1 MVRENAGGGGERLN
15 AEIVII
21 GGGAIGCSIA
31 YHLSRLSKKSI
42 LLVEKAQL
50 THGSTWHAAGL
61 VGQLRS
67 KRNLTRLMQNSVALY
82 RTLERETGQAI
93 DWHEV
98 GSVRLASSAVR
109 WSEMKRAATTARGF
123 GFEMALISPKEAQ
136 EKFPF
141 ITLQGIHGAAWVP
154 SDGYVDPSSLA
165 QALAKGAR
173 AGGVRILQNTRVTGF
188 EIDHER
194 VKRVLTDKEPIACE
208 TIVIAAGIWSR
219 AVGALMGVKI
229 PAAALEHQYVVTEPM
244 KERNSGLPTLRD
256 PDKNFYLKPEVGGF
270 AVGGWEMGTPAFHP
284 NGVPFDF
291 AQELLAPNM
300 ARFEEIALAT
310 AERVPAFGE
319 LGFKQL
325 INGPIPVSPDGEP
338 IMGRAIERHNVFVA
352 CGFTSGIAAA
362 GGAGRAMAE
371 WILQGAPEM
380 DLWPFDLC
388 RFGDFH
394 SGTRALH
401 ERAVHAYGSYY
412 HLHYPGE
419 ELTVARDARR
429 SPLWQTLKERG
440 AVYGSKFGWERP
452 NWFAPPG
459 VNAGDNPSL
468 EGKPNWFEHVAAEH
482 RATRERVAL
491 FDLSSFTKFELTGRG
506 ALAALQRI
514 AANDLDKPDGAVVYT
529 QLCNEKGGIEAD
541 LTIVRL
547 SAERFYIVTGSGFGV
562 RDGAWIRNHLAEELE
577 LRDITS
583 SRSVINVQGPRSRDL
598 LSRITENNVSNEAFP
613 YLAAREIR
621 VGYAPVLAL
630 RVTYAGELGWEL
642 HVPGEYALHVYEAL
656 WSAGQ
661 DLGVANAGYRALD
674 SLRLEKGYRYWSSE
688 LSPDTNPYEAG
699 LGFAVA
705 LKKKEDFIGR
715 KALERIKSEGV
726 KRKLACFLM
735 DGFVPLHGGEAILHQ
750 GRVIETVTS
759 GGYGHTLGK
768 STAYGF
774 VPAALLH
781 EGHFELESFGVR
793 YPARVSERAP
803 YDPDRRK
810 ITA

>member
-1 MVRENAGGGGERLN
+1 VVRQNADV
-15 AEIVII
+15 VII

-31 YHLSRLSKKSI
+31 YHLSRFSKKSV

-98 GSVRLASSAVR
+98 GSVRLASSAER

-123 GFEMALISPKEAQ
+123 GFEMELISPKEAQ
-136 EKFPF
+136 AKFPY
-141 ITLQGIHGAAWVP
+141 ITLDGVAGAAWVP

-173 AGGVRILQNTRVTGF
+173 SGGVKILQDTRVIGF
-188 EIDHER
+188 ESKNRRITQ
-194 VKRVLTDKEPIACE
+194 VLTDKGAIDCE
-208 TIVIAAGIWSR
+208 TVVIGAGIWSR
-219 AVGALMGVKI
+219 AVGELMGVRI
-229 PAAALEHQYVVTEPM
+229 PAAALEHQYMVTEPM
-244 KERNSGLPTLRD
+244 KERNPRLPTLRD
-256 PDKNFYLKPEVGGF
+256 PDRNFYLKPEVGGF
-270 AVGGWEMGTPAFHP
+270 AVGGWEMGTPPFHP
-284 NGVPFDF
+284 AGVPFEF
-291 AQELLAPNM
+291 AQELLPPNM
-300 ARFEEIALAT
+300 DRFEEIALAT
-310 AERVPAFGE
+310 AERIPVFGE
-319 LGFKQL
+319 LGLKQL

-338 IMGRAIERHNVFVA
+338 IMGQAVERDNVFVA

-371 WILQGAPEM
+371 WIVQGYPEM
-380 DLWPFDLC
+380 DLWPFDLR

-429 SPLWQTLKERG
+429 SPLWRILKERG

-452 NWFAPPG
+452 NWFSSPG
-459 VNAGDNPSL
+459 MQDKPSF
-468 EGKPNWFEHVAAEH
+468 EGKPNWFDAVAAEH

-491 FDLSSFTKFELTGRG
+491 FDLSSFTKFEVTGKG
-506 ALAALQRI
+506 AFAALQRV
-514 AANDLDKPDGAVVYT
+514 AASELDKPDGSVVYT

-547 SAERFYIVTGSGFGV
+547 SKERFYVVTGSGFAV
-562 RDGAWIRNHLAEELE
+562 RDGNWLRQNGVELKE
-577 LRDITS
+577 ITS
-583 SRSVINVQGPRSRDL
+583 SRAVINVQGPRSREL
-598 LSRITENNVSNEAFP
+598 LSRVTDDDLGP

-630 RVTYAGELGWEL
+630 RVTYVGELGWEL
-642 HVPGEYALHVYEAL
+642 HVPGEYALHLYETL
-656 WSAGQ
+656 WEAGQ

-705 LKKKEDFIGR
+705 LSKGEFIGR
-715 KALERIKSEGV
+715 RALERIHREGI

-735 DGFVPLHGGEAILHQ
+735 EGFVPLHGGEAILHE

-768 STAYGF
+768 SIAYGF
-774 VPAALLH
+774 IPASLFNAK
-781 EGHFELESFGVR
+781 GFEIESFGVR
-793 YPARVSERAP
+793 HAAVRSERAP
-803 YDPDRRK
+803 YDPERRK

>member
-1 MVRENAGGGGERLN
+1 VVRQDADV
-15 AEIVII
+15 VII

-31 YHLSRLSKKSI
+31 YHLSRGSKKSI
-42 LLVEKAQL
+42 LLLEKAQL

-82 RTLERETGQAI
+82 RTLERDTGQAI
-93 DWHEV
+93 DWREV
-98 GSVRLASSAVR
+98 GSVRLASSAER

-123 GFEMALISPKEAQ
+123 GFEMELISPKEAQ
-136 EKFPF
+136 VKFPY
-141 ITLQGIHGAAWVP
+141 ITLDGVAGAAWVP

-173 AGGVRILQNTRVTGF
+173 SAGVKILQDTRVTGF
-188 EIDHER
+188 ESKDRRITQ
-194 VKRVLTDKEPIACE
+194 VLTDKGAIDCE
-208 TIVIAAGIWSR
+208 IVVIAAGIWSR
-219 AVGALMGVKI
+219 AVGALMDVRI
-229 PAAALEHQYVVTEPM
+229 PAAALEHQYMVTEPM
-244 KERNSGLPTLRD
+244 KERNPKLPTLRD
-256 PDKNFYLKPEVGGF
+256 PDRNFYLKPEVGGF
-270 AVGGWEMGTPAFHP
+270 AVGGWEMGTPPFHAA
-284 NGVPFDF
+284 GVPFEF
-291 AQELLAPNM
+291 AQELLPPNM
-300 ARFEEIALAT
+300 DRFEEIALAT
-310 AERVPAFGE
+310 AERIPVFGE
-319 LGFKQL
+319 LGLKQL

-338 IMGRAIERHNVFVA
+338 IMGQAIERDNVFVA

-371 WILQGAPEM
+371 WIVQGYPEM
-380 DLWPFDLC
+380 DLWPFDLR

-429 SPLWQTLKERG
+429 SPLWQILKGCG

-452 NWFAPPG
+452 NWFSSPG
-459 VNAGDNPSL
+459 MQDKPSF
-468 EGKPNWFEHVAAEH
+468 EGKPNWFDAVAAEH

-491 FDLSSFTKFELTGRG
+491 FDLSSFTKFEVTGKG
-506 ALAALQRI
+506 AFQALQRI
-514 AANDLDKPDGAVVYT
+514 AANDLDKPDGSVIYT

-541 LTIVRL
+541 LTVVRL
-547 SAERFYIVTGSGFGV
+547 ASDRFYVVTGSGFGV
-562 RDGAWIRNHLAEELE
+562 RDGGWIRKNLPDGLE
-577 LRDITS
+577 LREITS
-583 SRSVINVQGPRSRDL
+583 SRAVINLQGPRSREL
-598 LSRITENNVSNEAFP
+598 LARVCEQDVSNAAFP

-621 VGYAPVLAL
+621 VGFAPVLAL

-642 HVPGEYALHVYEAL
+642 HVPSEYALHLYEAL
-656 WSAGQ
+656 WQAGQ

-688 LSPDTNPYEAG
+688 LSPDTNPFETG
-699 LGFAVA
+699 LGFAVSF
-705 LKKKEDFIGR
+705 KKDFIGR
-715 KALERIKSEGV
+715 KALERIKAEGV
-726 KRKLACFLM
+726 KRQLACFLM
-735 DGFVPLHGGEAILHQ
+735 EGFVPLHGGEAILHE

-759 GGYGHTLGK
+759 GGYGHTIGK
-768 STAYGF
+768 SIAYGF
-774 VPAALLH
+774 IPANLFN
-781 EGHFELESFGVR
+781 EKRFEVESFGVR
-793 YPARVSERAP
+793 HAAVRSERAP
-803 YDPDRRK
+803 YDPERRK

>member
-1 MVRENAGGGGERLN
+1 MVRQNADV
-15 AEIVII
+15 VII

-31 YHLSRLSKKSI
+31 YHLSRYSKKSV

-98 GSVRLASSAVR
+98 GSVRLASSAER

-123 GFEMALISPKEAQ
+123 GFEMELISPKEAQ
-136 EKFPF
+136 VKFPY
-141 ITLQGIHGAAWVP
+141 ITLDGVAGAAWVP

-173 AGGVRILQNTRVTGF
+173 SAGVKILQATRVTGF
-188 EIDHER
+188 ESKDRRITQ
-194 VKRVLTDKEPIACE
+194 VLTDKGAIDCE
-208 TIVIAAGIWSR
+208 IVVIAAGIWSR
-219 AVGALMGVKI
+219 AVGALMDVRI
-229 PAAALEHQYVVTEPM
+229 PAAALEHQYMVTEPM
-244 KERNSGLPTLRD
+244 KERNPKLPTLRD
-256 PDKNFYLKPEVGGF
+256 PDRNFYLKPEVGGF
-270 AVGGWEMGTPAFHP
+270 AVGGWEMGTPSFHA
-284 NGVPFDF
+284 NGVPFEF
-291 AQELLAPNM
+291 AQELLPPNM
-300 ARFEEIALAT
+300 DRFEEIALAT
-310 AERVPAFGE
+310 AERIPKFGE
-319 LGFKQL
+319 LGLKQL
-325 INGPIPVSPDGEP
+325 INGAIPVSPDGEP
-338 IMGRAIERHNVFVA
+338 IMGQAIERDNVFVA

-371 WILQGAPEM
+371 WIVQGYPEM
-380 DLWPFDLC
+380 DLWPFDLR

-429 SPLWQTLKERG
+429 SPLWQILKGCG

-452 NWFAPPG
+452 NWFSSPG
-459 VNAGDNPSL
+459 MQDKPSF
-468 EGKPNWFEHVAAEH
+468 EGKPNWFDAVAAEH

-491 FDLSSFTKFELTGRG
+491 FDLSSFTKFEVTGKG
-506 ALAALQRI
+506 AFQALQRI
-514 AANDLDKPDGAVVYT
+514 AANDLDKPDGSVIYT

-541 LTIVRL
+541 LTVVRL
-547 SAERFYIVTGSGFGV
+547 ASDRFYVVTGSGFGV
-562 RDGAWIRNHLAEELE
+562 RDGGWIRKNLPDGLE

-583 SRSVINVQGPRSRDL
+583 SRAVINLQGPRSREL
-598 LSRITENNVSNEAFP
+598 LARVCEQDVSNAAFP

-621 VGYAPVLAL
+621 VGFAPVLAL

-642 HVPGEYALHVYEAL
+642 HVPSEYALHLYEAL
-656 WSAGQ
+656 WQAGQ

-688 LSPDTNPYEAG
+688 LSPDTNPFETG
-699 LGFAVA
+699 LGFAVSF
-705 LKKKEDFIGR
+705 KKDFIGR
-715 KALERIKSEGV
+715 KALERIKAEGV
-726 KRKLACFLM
+726 KRQLACFLM
-735 DGFVPLHGGEAILHQ
+735 EGFVPLHGGEAILHE

-759 GGYGHTLGK
+759 GGYGHTIGK
-768 STAYGF
+768 SIAYGF
-774 VPAALLH
+774 IPANLFN
-781 EGHFELESFGVR
+781 EKRFEVESFGVR
-793 YPARVSERAP
+793 HAAVRSERAP
-803 YDPDRRK
+803 YDPERRK

>member
-1 MVRENAGGGGERLN
+1 
-15 AEIVII
+15 
-21 GGGAIGCSIA
+21 
-31 YHLSRLSKKSI
+31 
-42 LLVEKAQL
+42 
-50 THGSTWHAAGL
+50 
-61 VGQLRS
+61 
-67 KRNLTRLMQNSVALY
+67 MQNSVALY

-98 GSVRLASSAVR
+98 GSVRLASSAER

-123 GFEMALISPKEAQ
+123 GFEMALISPKEARD
-136 EKFPF
+136 KFPF
-141 ITLQGIHGAAWVP
+141 ITLDGVEGAAWVP

-173 AGGVRILQNTRVTGF
+173 AGGVRIQQETRVTGF
-188 EIDHER
+188 EVDR
-194 VKRVLTDKEPIACE
+194 KRISAVLTEKGRISCE
-208 TIVIAAGIWSR
+208 IVVIAAGIWSR
-219 AVGALMGVKI
+219 AVGELMGVRI

-244 KERNSGLPTLRD
+244 KERNAKLPTLRD
-256 PDKNFYLKPEVGGF
+256 PDRNFYLKPEVGGF
-270 AVGGWEMGTPAFHP
+270 AVGGWEMGTPSFHAA
-284 NGVPFDF
+284 GVPFDF
-291 AQELLAPNM
+291 AQELLPPNM
-300 ARFEEIALAT
+300 ERFEEIALAT
-310 AERVPAFGE
+310 AGRIPQFGE

-338 IMGRAIERHNVFVA
+338 IMGRGTERDNVFVA

-371 WILQGAPEM
+371 WILQGTPEM
-380 DLWPFDLC
+380 DLWPFDLR

-394 SGTRALH
+394 AGTHALH

-459 VNAGDNPSL
+459 MNINDKPSF
-468 EGKPNWFEHVAAEH
+468 EGKPNWFDYVAAEH

-491 FDLSSFTKFELTGRG
+491 FDLSSFTKFELVGRD
-506 ALAALQRI
+506 ALDALQRI
-514 AANDLDKPDGAVVYT
+514 AANDLDKPDGSVVYT

-547 SAERFYIVTGSGFGV
+547 SPERLYIVTGSGFGV
-562 RDGAWIRNHLAEELE
+562 RDGAWIRNHLPEEIQ
-577 LRDITS
+577 LRDVTS
-583 SRSVINVQGPRSRDL
+583 SKSVVNVQGPRSRDL
-598 LSRITENNVSNEAFP
+598 LSRVTESNVSNEAFP

-642 HVPGEYALHVYEAL
+642 HVPSEYALHVYEAL

-688 LSPDTNPYEAG
+688 LSPDANPYEAG

-705 LKKKEDFIGR
+705 LNKKSNFVGR
-715 KALERIKSEGV
+715 EALARIKQQGV
-726 KRKLACFLM
+726 KRKLACYLM
-735 DGFVPLHGGEAILHQ
+735 DGFVPLHGGEAILHE

-759 GGYGHTLGK
+759 GGYGHTIAK
-768 STAYGF
+768 SIAYGY
-774 VPAALLH
+774 VPAALLTAK
-781 EGHFELESFGVR
+781 GFEIESFGVR
-793 YPARVSERAP
+793 YPAQLSAQAP
-803 YDPDRRK
+803 YDPQRRR
-810 ITA
+810 IL

>member
-1 MVRENAGGGGERLN
+1 
-15 AEIVII
+15 
-21 GGGAIGCSIA
+21 
-31 YHLSRLSKKSI
+31 
-42 LLVEKAQL
+42 
-50 THGSTWHAAGL
+50 
-61 VGQLRS
+61 
-67 KRNLTRLMQNSVALY
+67 
-82 RTLERETGQAI
+82 
-93 DWHEV
+93 
-98 GSVRLASSAVR
+98 
-109 WSEMKRAATTARGF
+109 
-123 GFEMALISPKEAQ
+123 
-136 EKFPF
+136 
-141 ITLQGIHGAAWVP
+141 
-154 SDGYVDPSSLA
+154 
-165 QALAKGAR
+165 
-173 AGGVRILQNTRVTGF
+173 
-188 EIDHER
+188 
-194 VKRVLTDKEPIACE
+194 
-208 TIVIAAGIWSR
+208 
-219 AVGALMGVKI
+219 MGVKI

-244 KERNSGLPTLRD
+244 KERRPGLPTLRD

-284 NGVPFDF
+284 NSVPFDF

-300 ARFEEIALAT
+300 ERFEEIALA
-310 AERVPAFGE
+310 AAARVPAFGK

-338 IMGRAIERHNVFVA
+338 IMGKAIERDNVFVA

-362 GGAGRAMAE
+362 GGAGRAIAE
-371 WILQGAPEM
+371 WILQGTPEM
-380 DLWPFDLC
+380 DLWPFDLR

-401 ERAVHAYGSYY
+401 ERAVQAYGSYY

-429 SPLWQTLKERG
+429 SPLWRILKERG

-452 NWFAPPG
+452 NWFG
-459 VNAGDNPSL
+459 KENDSDKPSY

-491 FDLSSFTKFELTGRG
+491 FDLSSFTKFELAGAG
-506 ALAALQRI
+506 ALVALQRI
-514 AANDLDKPDGAVVYT
+514 AANDLDRPDGSVIYT

-541 LTIVRL
+541 LTLVRL

-562 RDGAWIRNHLAEELE
+562 RDGGWIRQHLEDLE
-577 LRDITS
+577 LREVTS
-583 SRSVINVQGPRSRDL
+583 SRSVVNVQGPRSRDL
-598 LSRITENNVSNEAFP
+598 LSRITENDVSNEAFP

-642 HVPGEYALHVYEAL
+642 HVPSEYALHVYEAL
-656 WSAGQ
+656 WNAGQ
-661 DLGVANAGYRALD
+661 DLGVVNAGYRALD

-715 KALERIKSEGV
+715 EALERIKTGGA
-726 KRKLACFLM
+726 RRRLACFLM
-735 DGFVPLHGGEAILHQ
+735 DGFVPLHGGEAILHE
-750 GRVIETVTS
+750 GSVIETVTS
-759 GGYGHTLGK
+759 GGYGHTIAK
-768 STAYGF
+768 SIAYGF
-774 VPAALLH
+774 VPAALFH
-781 EGHFELESFGVR
+781 ERHFEVESFGVR
-793 YPARVSERAP
+793 YPACVSERAP

-810 ITA
+810 ISA

>member
-1 MVRENAGGGGERLN
+1 M
-15 AEIVII
+15 
-21 GGGAIGCSIA
+21 
-31 YHLSRLSKKSI
+31 SRKSV
-42 LLVEKAQL
+42 LLLEKAQL

-67 KRNLTRLMQNSVALY
+67 KRNLTRLMQNSVSLY

-98 GSVRLASSAVR
+98 GSVRLASSQER
-109 WSEMKRAATTARGF
+109 WSELKRAATTARGF
-123 GFEMALISPKEAQ
+123 DFEMELIAPEDAQ
-136 EKFPF
+136 KKFEF
-141 ITLQGIHGAAWVP
+141 IQLKGVVGAAWVP
-154 SDGYVDPSSLA
+154 SDGYVDPSSLT

-173 AGGVRILQNTRVTGF
+173 AGGVKIQQGTRVTGF
-188 EIDHER
+188 ESRNRR
-194 VKRVLTDKEPIACE
+194 VGRVLTDKGPIDCE
-208 TIVIAAGIWSR
+208 TVVIAAGIWSR
-219 AVGALMGVKI
+219 AVGKLMGVRI
-229 PAAALEHQYVVTEPM
+229 PAAALEHQYMVTEPM
-244 KERNSGLPTLRD
+244 KEKNPKLPTLRD
-256 PDKNFYLKPEVGGF
+256 PDLNFYLKPEVGGF
-270 AVGGWEMGTPAFHP
+270 AVGGWEMGTPSFHP
-284 NGVPFDF
+284 NGVPFEF
-291 AQELLAPNM
+291 AQELLPPNM
-300 ARFEEIALAT
+300 ERFEEIALAT
-310 AERVPAFGE
+310 AERIPKFGE
-319 LGFKQL
+319 LGLKQL

-338 IMGRAIERHNVFVA
+338 IMGQAIERDNVFVA

-371 WILQGAPEM
+371 WIVQGYPEM
-380 DLWPFDLC
+380 DLWPFDLR

-429 SPLWQTLKERG
+429 SPLWQVLKQRG

-452 NWFAPPG
+452 NWFG
-459 VNAGDNPSL
+459 KDSVDEPSF

-491 FDLSSFTKFELTGRG
+491 FDLSSFTKFEVTGKG
-506 ALAALQRI
+506 AFDSLQRV
-514 AANDLDKPDGAVVYT
+514 AANDLNKPDGSVIYT

-547 SAERFYIVTGSGFGV
+547 SAEHFYVVTGSGFAI
-562 RDGAWIRNHLAEELE
+562 RDGGWLREQGVA
-577 LRDITS
+577 LRDVTS
-583 SRSVINVQGPRSRDL
+583 SRAVINVQGPRSRDL
-598 LSRITENNVSNEAFP
+598 LSRVTEDDVSNDAFP

-621 VGYAPVLAL
+621 VGYAPVRAL

-642 HVPGEYALHVYEAL
+642 HVPSEYALHLYEAL
-656 WSAGQ
+656 WEAGQ

-688 LSPDTNPYEAG
+688 LSPDTNPYEVG

-705 LKKKEDFIGR
+705 LEKGDFIGR
-715 KALERIKSEGV
+715 DALRRAKGNV

-735 DGFVPLHGGEAILHQ
+735 DGFVPLHGGEAILHEGQ
-750 GRVIETVTS
+750 VIETVTS
-759 GGYGHTLGK
+759 GGYGHTVGK
-768 STAYGF
+768 SIAYGF
-774 VPAALLH
+774 VPA
-781 EGHFELESFGVR
+781 GRTRGFEIESFGRR
-793 YPARVSERAP
+793 YPAQVSERAP
-803 YDPDRRK
+803 YDPERRK
-810 ITA
+810 IVNC

>member
-1 MVRENAGGGGERLN
+1 
-15 AEIVII
+15 
-21 GGGAIGCSIA
+21 
-31 YHLSRLSKKSI
+31 
-42 LLVEKAQL
+42 
-50 THGSTWHAAGL
+50 
-61 VGQLRS
+61 
-67 KRNLTRLMQNSVALY
+67 MQNSVALY
-82 RTLERETGQAI
+82 RTLERQTGQAI

-98 GSVRLASSAVR
+98 GSVRLASSAER

-123 GFEMALISPKEAQ
+123 GFEMALISPREAQ

-141 ITLQGIHGAAWVP
+141 ITLDGIHGAAWVP

-173 AGGVRILQNTRVTGF
+173 AGGARILQDTRVTGF
-188 EIDHER
+188 ESQKNR
-194 VKRVLTDKEPIACE
+194 VAKVFTDKGVISCE
-208 TIVIAAGIWSR
+208 TLVIAAGIWSR

-244 KERNSGLPTLRD
+244 KDRNPGLPTLRD

-300 ARFEEIALAT
+300 ERFEEIALAT
-310 AERVPAFGE
+310 AERIPLFGG

-338 IMGRAIERHNVFVA
+338 IMGRATERDNVFVA

-371 WILQGAPEM
+371 WILQGTPEM
-380 DLWPFDLC
+380 DLWPFDLR

-394 SGTRALH
+394 AGTRALH

-429 SPLWQTLKERG
+429 SPLWQVLKERG

-459 VNAGDNPSL
+459 VDANDNPSF

-482 RATRERVAL
+482 HATRERVAL
-491 FDLSSFTKFELTGRG
+491 FDLSSFTKFELTGPG
-506 ALAALQRI
+506 ALAALQRLG
-514 AANDLDKPDGAVVYT
+514 ANDLDKPDGSVVYT

-562 RDGAWIRNHLAEELE
+562 RDGAWIGNHLPAAIE
-577 LRDITS
+577 LRDVTS
-583 SRSVINVQGPRSRDL
+583 SRSVINVQGPRARDL
-598 LSRITENNVSNEAFP
+598 LSRITQNDVSNEAFP

-642 HVPGEYALHVYEAL
+642 HVPSEYALHVYEAL
-656 WSAGQ
+656 WNAGQ

-699 LGFAVA
+699 LGFAVS
-705 LKKKEDFIGR
+705 LKKGDFIGR
-715 KALERIKSEGV
+715 NALEKIRKEGV

-735 DGFVPLHGGEAILHQ
+735 DGFVPLHGGEAILHE

-759 GGYGHTLGK
+759 GGYGHTIAK
-768 STAYGF
+768 SIAYGF
-774 VPAALLH
+774 VPAAPLH
-781 EGHFELESFGVR
+781 GGYFEVESFGVR
-793 YPARVSERAP
+793 YPARLSERAP

>member
-1 MVRENAGGGGERLN
+1 MPKTV
-15 AEIVII
+15 VI

-31 YHLSRLSKKSI
+31 YHLAKAGERDV
-42 LLVEKAQL
+42 LVLEKAQL

-82 RTLERETGQAI
+82 RGLERETGQAI

-98 GSVRLASSAVR
+98 GSVRLASSRER
-109 WSEMKRAATTARGF
+109 WSELKRAATTARGF
-123 GFEMALISPKEAQ
+123 GFEMALISPREAQ

-141 ITLQGIHGAAWVP
+141 ITLDGIVGAAWVP

-173 AGGVRILQNTRVTGF
+173 AGGVRIQQDTLVTGA
-188 EIDHER
+188 EAKGRRIARLLTSKGPID
-194 VKRVLTDKEPIACE
+194 CE
-208 TIVIAAGIWSR
+208 TVVIAAGIWSR
-219 AVGALMGVKI
+219 EVGKLMGVRI

-244 KERNSGLPTLRD
+244 KERDPKLPTLRD

-270 AVGGWEMGTPAFHP
+270 AVGGWEMGTPSFHA
-284 NGVPFDF
+284 NGVPFSF
-291 AQELLAPNM
+291 AQELLPPNM
-300 ARFEEIALAT
+300 ERFEEIALAT
-310 AERVPAFGE
+310 AERIPAFGE

-338 IMGRAIERHNVFVA
+338 IMGQAVERDNVFVA

-371 WILQGAPEM
+371 WIVQGTPEM
-380 DLWPFDLC
+380 DLWPFDLR

-412 HLHYPGE
+412 KLHYPGE

-429 SPLWQTLKERG
+429 SPLWSILKERG

-452 NWFAPPG
+452 NWFSSG
-459 VNAGDNPSL
+459 VAVDEPSF
-468 EGKPNWFEHVAAEH
+468 EGKPNWFEAVATEH
-482 RATRERVAL
+482 RAVRERVAL
-491 FDLSSFTKFELTGRG
+491 FDQSSFSKFELAGPG
-506 ALAALQRI
+506 AFEALQRI
-514 AANDLDKPDGAVVYT
+514 AANDLNKPDGSVIYT
-529 QLCNEKGGIEAD
+529 QLCNERGGIEAD

-547 SAERFYIVTGSGFGV
+547 SAERFYIVTGSGFAV
-562 RDGAWIRNHLAEELE
+562 RDGQWIARQLPPGLE
-577 LRDITS
+577 LKEVTS
-583 SRSVINVQGPRSRDL
+583 AYAVVNVQGPRSRDL
-598 LSRITENNVSNEAFP
+598 LARVTADDMSFP

-621 VGYAPVLAL
+621 VGYAPALAL
-630 RVTYAGELGWEL
+630 RVTYVGELGWEL
-642 HVPGEYALHVYEAL
+642 HVPSEYALHLYEAL
-656 WSAGQ
+656 WHAGQ

-674 SLRLEKGYRYWSSE
+674 TLRLEKGYRYWSSE
-688 LSPDTNPYEAG
+688 LSPDTNPYEVG

-705 LKKKEDFIGR
+705 LEKGDFIGR
-715 KALERIKSEGV
+715 AALQKAKGAV
-726 KRKLACFLM
+726 KRQLGCFLM
-735 DGFVPLHGGEAILHQ
+735 EGFVPLHGGEAILHG

-759 GGYGHTLGK
+759 GGYGHTIGK
-768 STAYGF
+768 SIAYGF
-774 VPAALLH
+774 VPSDLARETRFEIEAFGERHAA
-781 EGHFELESFGVR
+781 VR
-793 YPARVSERAP
+793 SARAP
-803 YDPDRRK
+803 YDPDRQK
-810 ITA
+810 IVNC

>member
-1 MVRENAGGGGERLN
+1 
-15 AEIVII
+15 
-21 GGGAIGCSIA
+21 
-31 YHLSRLSKKSI
+31 
-42 LLVEKAQL
+42 
-50 THGSTWHAAGL
+50 
-61 VGQLRS
+61 
-67 KRNLTRLMQNSVALY
+67 MQNSVALY

-93 DWHEV
+93 DWREV
-98 GSVRLASSAVR
+98 GSVRLASSQER
-109 WSEMKRAATTARGF
+109 WSELKRAATTARGF
-123 GFEMALISPKEAQ
+123 GFEMQLISPKEAQ

-141 ITLQGIHGAAWVP
+141 ITLDGVVGAAWVP
-154 SDGYVDPSSLA
+154 SDGYVDPSSLT

-173 AGGVRILQNTRVTGF
+173 AGGVRILQETRVTGF
-188 EIDHER
+188 GFRENR
-194 VKRVLTDKEPIACE
+194 VSRVLTDKEPIDCE
-208 TIVIAAGIWSR
+208 TVVIAAGIWSR
-219 AVGALMGVKI
+219 AVGALMGVRI

-244 KERNSGLPTLRD
+244 KERDPKLPTLRD
-256 PDKNFYLKPEVGGF
+256 PDRNFYLKPEVGGF

-284 NGVPFDF
+284 AGVPFAF
-291 AQELLAPNM
+291 ERELLPPNLE
-300 ARFEEIALAT
+300 RFEEIALAT
-310 AERVPAFGE
+310 AERIPKFGS

-338 IMGRAIERHNVFVA
+338 IMGRAVERDNVFVA

-371 WILQGAPEM
+371 WIVQGSPEM
-380 DLWPFDLC
+380 DLWPFDLR

-429 SPLWQTLKERG
+429 SPLWRILKERG

-452 NWFAPPG
+452 NCFG
-459 VNAGDNPSL
+459 ITHEEPSF
-468 EGKPNWFEHVAAEH
+468 EGKPNWFDAVAAEH
-482 RATRERVAL
+482 KATRERVAL
-491 FDLSSFTKFELTGRG
+491 FDLSSFTKFEVTGPG
-506 ALAALQRI
+506 AFDALQRI
-514 AANDLDKPDGAVVYT
+514 AANDLARPDGSVVYT
-529 QLCNEKGGIEAD
+529 QLCNERGGIEAD

-547 SAERFYIVTGSGFGV
+547 SRERFYVVTGSGFGV
-562 RDGAWIRNHLAEELE
+562 RDGGWIRKNLSAEIQFK
-577 LRDITS
+577 DVTS
-583 SRSVINVQGPRSRDL
+583 SRSVINVQGPRSREL
-598 LSRITENNVSNEAFP
+598 LARVTEDDVSNAAFP

-642 HVPGEYALHVYEAL
+642 HVPGEYALHLYETL
-656 WSAGQ
+656 WAAGR

-688 LSPDTNPYEAG
+688 ISPDTNPYEAG
-699 LGFAVA
+699 LGFAVSFT
-705 LKKKEDFIGR
+705 KDFIGR
-715 KALERIKSEGV
+715 KALEEIKAQGV

-735 DGFVPLHGGEAILHQ
+735 EGFVPLHGGEAILHQ

-759 GGYGHTLGK
+759 GGYGHTVGK
-768 STAYGF
+768 SIAYGYIPKNLF
-774 VPAALLH
+774 N
-781 EGHFELESFGVR
+781 EKHFEIEAFGAR
-793 YPARVSERAP
+793 YAAHVSARAP

-810 ITA
+810 IGA

>member
-1 MVRENAGGGGERLN
+1 MVRQNAD
-15 AEIVII
+15 VVVI

-31 YHLSRLSKKSI
+31 YHLARFSKKSV
-42 LLVEKAQL
+42 LLLEKEQL

-82 RTLERETGQAI
+82 RTLEKETGQAI

-98 GSVRLASSAVR
+98 GSVRLASSQER
-109 WSEMKRAATTARGF
+109 WSELKRAATTARGF
-123 GFEMALISPKEAQ
+123 NFEMELISPEAAQ
-136 EKFPF
+136 KKFEF
-141 ITLQGIHGAAWVP
+141 IQLKGVVGAAWVP
-154 SDGYVDPSSLA
+154 SDGYVDPSSLT

-173 AGGVRILQNTRVTGF
+173 AGGVKIQQDTLVTGF
-188 EIDHER
+188 ESDK
-194 VKRVLTDKEPIACE
+194 KRITQVLTDKGAIDCE
-208 TIVIAAGIWSR
+208 MVVIAAGIWSR
-219 AVGALMGVKI
+219 AVGKLMGVHI
-229 PAAALEHQYVVTEPM
+229 PAAALEHQYMVTEPM
-244 KERNSGLPTLRD
+244 KEKNPKLPTLRD
-256 PDKNFYLKPEVGGF
+256 PDLNFYLKPEVGGF
-270 AVGGWEMGTPAFHP
+270 AVGGWEMGTPSFHP
-284 NGVPFDF
+284 NGVPFEF
-291 AQELLAPNM
+291 AQELLPPNM
-300 ARFEEIALAT
+300 ERFEEIALAT
-310 AERVPAFGE
+310 AERIPKFGE
-319 LGFKQL
+319 LGLKQL

-338 IMGRAIERHNVFVA
+338 IMGQVSENVFVA

-371 WILQGAPEM
+371 WIVQGYPEM
-380 DLWPFDLC
+380 DLWPFDLR

-429 SPLWQTLKERG
+429 SPLWQILKERG

-452 NWFAPPG
+452 NCFG
-459 VNAGDNPSL
+459 IGTEKPSF
-468 EGKPNWFEHVAAEH
+468 EGKPNWFDAVAAEH
-482 RATRERVAL
+482 KATRERVAL
-491 FDLSSFTKFELTGRG
+491 FDLSSFTKFEATGFE
-506 ALAALQRI
+506 ALQRV
-514 AANDLDKPDGAVVYT
+514 AANDLNKPDGSVIYT

-547 SAERFYIVTGSGFGV
+547 SKERFYVVTGSGFGV
-562 RDGAWIRNHLAEELE
+562 RDGGWLRRHGVELK
-577 LRDITS
+577 DVTS
-583 SRSVINVQGPRSRDL
+583 SRSVINVQGPRSREL
-598 LSRITENNVSNEAFP
+598 LSRVTDDDLGP

-642 HVPGEYALHVYEAL
+642 HVPSEYALHVYEAL
-656 WSAGQ
+656 WEAGQ

-688 LSPDTNPYEAG
+688 ISPDTNPFEAG
-699 LGFAVA
+699 LGFAVSFT
-705 LKKKEDFIGR
+705 KNFIGR
-715 KALERIKSEGV
+715 EALEKAKGAV

-750 GRVIETVTS
+750 GKVIETVTS
-759 GGYGHTLGK
+759 GGYGHTIGK
-768 STAYGF
+768 SIAYGY
-774 VPAALLH
+774 VPVELAK
-781 EGHFELESFGVR
+781 GTGFEIETFGQR
-793 YPARVSERAP
+793 YPAQISLRAP
-803 YDPDRRK
+803 YDPERRK

>member
-1 MVRENAGGGGERLN
+1 MVRQNADV
-15 AEIVII
+15 VII
-21 GGGAIGCSIA
+21 GGGAIGCSVA
-31 YHLSRLSKKSI
+31 YHLSRYSKKSV

-98 GSVRLASSAVR
+98 GSVRLASSAER

-123 GFEMALISPKEAQ
+123 GFEMELISPKEAQ
-136 EKFPF
+136 AKFPY
-141 ITLQGIHGAAWVP
+141 ITLDGVAGAAWVP

-173 AGGVRILQNTRVTGF
+173 SGGVKILQDTRVIGF
-188 EIDHER
+188 ESKNRRITQ
-194 VKRVLTDKEPIACE
+194 VLTDKGTIDCE
-208 TIVIAAGIWSR
+208 TVVIAAGIWSR
-219 AVGALMGVKI
+219 AVGELMGVRI
-229 PAAALEHQYVVTEPM
+229 PAAALEHQYMVTEPM
-244 KERNSGLPTLRD
+244 KERNPKLPTLRD
-256 PDKNFYLKPEVGGF
+256 PDRNFYLKPEVGGF
-270 AVGGWEMGTPAFHP
+270 AVGGWEMGTPPFHP
-284 NGVPFDF
+284 AGVPFEF
-291 AQELLAPNM
+291 AQELLPPNM
-300 ARFEEIALAT
+300 DRFEEIALAT
-310 AERVPAFGE
+310 AERIPVFGE
-319 LGFKQL
+319 LGLKQL

-338 IMGRAIERHNVFVA
+338 IMGRAVERDNVFVA

-371 WILQGAPEM
+371 WIVQGYPEM
-380 DLWPFDLC
+380 DLWPFDLR

-419 ELTVARDARR
+419 ELTVARNARR
-429 SPLWQTLKERG
+429 SPLWQILKERG

-452 NWFAPPG
+452 NWFSSPG
-459 VNAGDNPSL
+459 MQDKPSF
-468 EGKPNWFEHVAAEH
+468 EGKPNWFDAVAAEH

-491 FDLSSFTKFELTGRG
+491 FDLSSFTKFEVTGKG
-506 ALAALQRI
+506 AFAALQRV
-514 AANDLDKPDGAVVYT
+514 AANELDKPDGSVVYT

-541 LTIVRL
+541 LTVVRL
-547 SAERFYIVTGSGFGV
+547 SAEHFYVVTGSGFGV
-562 RDGAWIRNHLAEELE
+562 RDGGWLRQHGVELK
-577 LRDITS
+577 DVTS
-583 SRSVINVQGPRSRDL
+583 SRAVINVQGPRSRELLARISQDDL
-598 LSRITENNVSNEAFP
+598 SHAAFP

-621 VGYAPVLAL
+621 VGFAPVVAL

-642 HVPGEYALHVYEAL
+642 YVPSEYALHLYEAL
-656 WSAGQ
+656 WEAGQ
-661 DLGVANAGYRALD
+661 DLGVVNAGYRALD

-688 LSPDTNPYEAG
+688 VSPDTNPYEAG

-705 LKKKEDFIGR
+705 LDKGDFIGR
-715 KALERIKSEGV
+715 AALQKIRKEGTR
-726 KRKLACFLM
+726 RKLACFLM
-735 DGFVPLHGGEAILHQ
+735 DGFVPLHGGEAILHE

-759 GGYGHTLGK
+759 GGFGHTIGK
-768 STAYGF
+768 SIAYGF
-774 VPAALLH
+774 VPMELAKAK
-781 EGHFELESFGVR
+781 GFEIESFGVR
-793 YPARVSERAP
+793 HAARISERAP
-803 YDPDRRK
+803 YDPERRK
-810 ITA
+810 IVNC

>member
-1 MVRENAGGGGERLN
+1 ML
-15 AEIVII
+15 
-21 GGGAIGCSIA
+21 
-31 YHLSRLSKKSI
+31 
-42 LLVEKAQL
+42 EKAQL

-82 RTLERETGQAI
+82 RGLERETGQAI

-98 GSVRLASSAVR
+98 GSVRLASSAER
-109 WSEMKRAATTARGF
+109 WSELKRAATTARGF
-123 GFEMALISPKEAQ
+123 GFEMELISPKEAQ
-136 EKFPF
+136 ERFPY
-141 ITLQGIHGAAWVP
+141 ITLDRIAGAAWVP
-154 SDGYVDPSSLA
+154 SDGYVDPSSVT

-173 AGGVRILQNTRVTGF
+173 AGGVRIQQETRVIGV
-188 EIDHER
+188 ESQGRRIR
-194 VKRVLTDKEPIACE
+194 RVLTDKGPIECE
-208 TIVIAAGIWSR
+208 IVVIAAGIWSR
-219 AVGALMGVKI
+219 AVGNLMGVRI
-229 PAAALEHQYVVTEPM
+229 PAAALEHQYMVTEPM
-244 KERNSGLPTLRD
+244 KTREPKLPTLRD
-256 PDKNFYLKPEVGGF
+256 PDLNFYLKPEVGGF
-270 AVGGWEMGTPAFHP
+270 AVGGWEMGTPSFHAG
-284 NGVPFDF
+284 GVPFDF
-291 AQELLAPNM
+291 AQELLPPNM
-300 ARFEEIALAT
+300 ERFEEIALAT
-310 AERVPAFGE
+310 AERIPVFGE
-319 LGFKQL
+319 LGLKQL

-338 IMGRAIERHNVFVA
+338 IMGQATERDNVFVA

-371 WILQGAPEM
+371 WIVQGYPEM
-380 DLWPFDLC
+380 DLWPFDLR

-429 SPLWQTLKERG
+429 SPLWQILKERG

-452 NWFAPPG
+452 NWFASQ
-459 VNAGDNPSL
+459 VNTVDQPSF
-468 EGKPNWFEHVAAEH
+468 EGRPNWFDQVASEH

-491 FDLSSFTKFELTGRG
+491 FDLSSFTKFEVTGRG
-506 ALAALQRI
+506 AFEALQRV
-514 AANDLDKPDGAVVYT
+514 AANDLDKPDGSVVYT
-529 QLCNEKGGIEAD
+529 QLCNERGGIEAD

-547 SAERFYIVTGSGFGV
+547 AADHFYVVTGSGFAV
-562 RDGAWIRNHLAEELE
+562 RDGNW
-577 LRDITS
+577 LRQNGVDLKEITS
-583 SRSVINVQGPRSRDL
+583 SRAVINVQGPRSREL
-598 LSRITENNVSNEAFP
+598 LQRVCEDDVSNTAFP
-613 YLAAREIR
+613 YLAARTIR
-621 VGYAPVLAL
+621 IGFAPVLAL

-642 HVPGEYALHVYEAL
+642 HVPSEYALHLYEAL
-656 WSAGQ
+656 WAAGR

-688 LSPDTNPYEAG
+688 LSPDTNPYEVG

-705 LKKKEDFIGR
+705 LNKGGFLGKR
-715 KALERIKSEGV
+715 ALEKIREQGT

-759 GGYGHTLGK
+759 GGYGHSVGK
-768 STAYGF
+768 SIAYGF
-774 VPAALLH
+774 VPISLSK
-781 EGHFELESFGVR
+781 EEHFEVESFGVR
-793 YPARVSERAP
+793 HPARVSERAP

-810 ITA
+810 IVNC

>member
-1 MVRENAGGGGERLN
+1 MVRQDADV
-15 AEIVII
+15 VII

-31 YHLSRLSKKSI
+31 YHLSRGSKKSI
-42 LLVEKAQL
+42 LLLEKAQL

-82 RTLERETGQAI
+82 RTLERDTGQAI
-93 DWHEV
+93 DWREV
-98 GSVRLASSAVR
+98 GSVRLASSAER

-123 GFEMALISPKEAQ
+123 GFEMELISPKEAQ
-136 EKFPF
+136 VKFPY
-141 ITLQGIHGAAWVP
+141 ITLDGVAGAAWVP

-173 AGGVRILQNTRVTGF
+173 SAGVKILQDTRVTGF
-188 EIDHER
+188 ESKDRRITQ
-194 VKRVLTDKEPIACE
+194 VLTDKGAIDCE
-208 TIVIAAGIWSR
+208 IVVIAAGIWSR
-219 AVGALMGVKI
+219 AVGALMDVRI
-229 PAAALEHQYVVTEPM
+229 PAAALEHQYMVTEPM
-244 KERNSGLPTLRD
+244 KERNPKLPTLRD
-256 PDKNFYLKPEVGGF
+256 PDRNFYLKPEVGGF
-270 AVGGWEMGTPAFHP
+270 AVGGWEMGTPPFHAA
-284 NGVPFDF
+284 GVPFEF
-291 AQELLAPNM
+291 AQELLPPNM
-300 ARFEEIALAT
+300 DRFEQIALAT
-310 AERVPAFGE
+310 AERIPVFGE
-319 LGFKQL
+319 LGLKQL

-338 IMGRAIERHNVFVA
+338 IMGQAIERDNVFVA

-371 WILQGAPEM
+371 WIVQGYPEM
-380 DLWPFDLC
+380 DLWPFDLR

-429 SPLWQTLKERG
+429 SPLWQILKGCG

-452 NWFAPPG
+452 NWFSSPG
-459 VNAGDNPSL
+459 MQDKPSF
-468 EGKPNWFEHVAAEH
+468 EGKPNWFDAVAAEH

-491 FDLSSFTKFELTGRG
+491 FDLSSFTKFEVTGKG
-506 ALAALQRI
+506 AFQALQRI
-514 AANDLDKPDGAVVYT
+514 AANDLDKPDGSVIYT

-541 LTIVRL
+541 LTVVRL
-547 SAERFYIVTGSGFGV
+547 ASDRFYVVTGSGFGV
-562 RDGAWIRNHLAEELE
+562 RDGGWIRKNLPDGLE
-577 LRDITS
+577 LREITS
-583 SRSVINVQGPRSRDL
+583 SRAVINLQGPRSREL
-598 LSRITENNVSNEAFP
+598 LARVCEQDVSNAAFP

-621 VGYAPVLAL
+621 VGFAPVLAL

-642 HVPGEYALHVYEAL
+642 HVPSEYALHLYEAL
-656 WSAGQ
+656 WQAGQ

-688 LSPDTNPYEAG
+688 LSPDTNPFETG
-699 LGFAVA
+699 LGFAVSF
-705 LKKKEDFIGR
+705 KKDFIGR
-715 KALERIKSEGV
+715 KALERIKAEGV
-726 KRKLACFLM
+726 KRQLACFLM
-735 DGFVPLHGGEAILHQ
+735 EGFVPLHGGEAILHE

-759 GGYGHTLGK
+759 GGYGHTIGK
-768 STAYGF
+768 SIAYGF
-774 VPAALLH
+774 IPANLFN
-781 EGHFELESFGVR
+781 EKRFEVESFGVR
-793 YPARVSERAP
+793 HAAVRSERAP
-803 YDPDRRK
+803 YDPERRK